1 MLKKNT
7 FSIALNSY
15 GSGYEIDSSNW
26 MDENREGGRMVK
38 TVLLALLS
46 VSSGKQG
53 RGNMNRSNLCRDTSL
68 PVSNLEYQEAVM
80 VSVDS

>member
-1 MLKKNT
+1 
-7 FSIALNSY
+7 
-15 GSGYEIDSSNW
+15 
-26 MDENREGGRMVK
+26 MDENIEGGRMVK

-53 RGNMNRSNLCRDTSL
+53 RGNMNRSNLCRGRSL

-80 VSVDS
+80 VSMDS